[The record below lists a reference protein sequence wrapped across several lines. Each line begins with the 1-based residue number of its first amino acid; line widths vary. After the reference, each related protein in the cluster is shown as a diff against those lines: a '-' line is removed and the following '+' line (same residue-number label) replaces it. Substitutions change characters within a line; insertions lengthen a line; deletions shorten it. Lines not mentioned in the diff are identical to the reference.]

1 MKKKKILAF
10 LCLCCMLFSLC
21 VPTIAFAANDEK
33 LEENIEAYKGL
44 IDQVIADQTE
54 LGNDENAKFYTDI
67 KAQLEE
73 MDLSGKS
80 TIRGGYEI
88 IDHIYFDLYSEYGKN
103 IFYLKSVWKERF
115 RSIAE
120 QSGVEMGTLT
130 TVDENGNI
138 TESQGTESNE
148 LENASVKVNLLTWN
162 NKDGLEAKNQG
173 VIMEMLKGFD
183 NTTKFTAWVRGIA
196 IALAITFG
204 CVTML
209 SMTQDRQMTTEALQR
224 EFIKLLFGIWFIMN
238 FKFFALLII
247 RVGTLIVEQVMLM
260 PTNLTGTRENQVV
273 NALWQSL
280 AEIAEEYPEGAGF
293 FSMVTTGGNNI
304 FDGLGAS
311 LSNTFG
317 AFTGFIGSGIIQ
329 LASSLVV
336 YAVAA
341 EIGIRYVFTPIAIAD
356 LYSERFRSNGWM
368 WLKKLFAC
376 SMQGAV
382 IFMIIFVINII
393 KQSVDTFDPIT
404 NTAINLTMIGMF
416 AKSRAVANDI
426 VGVH

>member
-10 LCLCCMLFSLC
+10 LCLCCVLFSLC
-21 VPTIAFAANDEK
+21 VPTIAFAADNEK
-33 LEENIEAYKGL
+33 LEERVNGYKDI
-44 IDQVIADQTE
+44 IDSIINDQTT
-54 LGNDENAKFYTDI
+54 LGNDDDAKFYTDI
-67 KAQLEE
+67 KAKLEE
-73 MDLSGKS
+73 VMNEPETEGTN
-80 TIRGGYEI
+80 TIRGGYDI
-88 IDHIYFDLYSEYGKN
+88 IENVELGLSSEYSN
-103 IFYLKSVWKERF
+103 MDELRSLWKKRF
-115 RSIAE
+115 REIAE
-120 QSGVEMGTLT
+120 QSGVEMGTTGWLT
-130 TVDENGNI
+130 G
-138 TESQGTESNE
+138 ESHEKEANE
-148 LENASVKVNLLTWN
+148 LEDASVKVNMLTWN
-162 NKDGLEAKNQG
+162 NSASETKNEG

-183 NTTKFTAWVRGIA
+183 NTTSFTAWIRGIA

-204 CVTML
+204 CMTML

-224 EFIKLLFGIWFIMN
+224 EFIKLLFGVWLIMN

-247 RVGTLIVEQVMLM
+247 RVGTLIVEQVMLL
-260 PTNLTGTRENQVV
+260 PTDLSGTREHQVI

-280 AEIAEEYPEGAGF
+280 AEIAEENPQGTKLQADMATGWANITAGAA
-293 FSMVTTGGNNI
+293 
-304 FDGLGAS
+304 AS

-317 AFTGFIGSGIIQ
+317 PLTGLIGSGIIQ
-329 LASSLVV
+329 LVSSLVV